1 MVSKISVGLFTAA
14 VLALGLS
21 TSAMA
26 DAKAAIEARQACMK
40 ANGGMMKVMV
50 PIIKGQKAYDKA
62 AIDAAVANAQ
72 KACGG
77 WADWWG
83 ADTQPGT
90 AAGKA
95 AKTEAKAEIWSDPAG
110 FAAAGKAYVT
120 AEAAVLAS
128 TDEASF
134 KAAFP
139 ALGKACG
146 GCHEKFRQAD

>member
-1 MVSKISVGLFTAA
+1 MVSKISVGLFTAGI
-14 VLALGLS
+14 LALGLS
-21 TSAMA
+21 SAAMA
-26 DAKAAIEARQACMK
+26 DAKASIEAREACMK

-50 PIIKGQKAYDKA
+50 PVIKGQKPYDKA
-62 AIDAAVANAQ
+62 AIDASIANAQ

-83 ADTQPGT
+83 EDTKPGG
-90 AAGKA
+90 AV
-95 AKTEAKAEIWSDPAG
+95 KTEAKAEIWSDPKG
-110 FAAAGKAYVT
+110 FEAAGAAYVK

-139 ALGKACG
+139 ALGKACQ
-146 GCHEKFRQAD
+146 GCHEKFRQADE

>member
-1 MVSKISVGLFTAA
+1 MMSKISVGLFSAA
-14 VLALGLS
+14 ALALGLCS
-21 TSAMA
+21 AAMA
-26 DAKAAIEARQACMK
+26 DAKASIEARQACMK

-50 PIIKGQKAYDKA
+50 PIIKGQKPYDKA
-62 AIDAAVANAQ
+62 AIDAAIAASQ

-83 ADTQPGT
+83 DDTKPGG
-90 AAGKA
+90 AV
-95 AKTEAKAEIWSDPAG
+95 KTEAKAEIWSDPKG
-110 FAAAGKAYVT
+110 FEAAGAAYVK
-120 AEAAVLAS
+120 AEAAVMAS

-139 ALGKACG
+139 ALGKSCQ